1 MTEENKTKVYVYFF
15 IGLLLIAGVI
25 FFLVTLKKDINEKID
40 NNNGIIKYQY
50 EATLNENMINYNLEV
65 IDGDGLNGELYS
77 MDGEFLSDLKDG
89 KAIINEIDYNK
100 YDSFKIK
107 VNDKIYEIEK
117 K

>member
-15 IGLLLIAGVI
+15 IALLLIAGII
-25 FFLVTLKKDINEKID
+25 FIMVTLKKDINEQVDK
-40 NNNGIIKYQY
+40 NENIIKYHY
-50 EATLNENMINYNLEV
+50 VATLNENMINYNLEI
-65 IDGDGLNGELYS
+65 IDGEELNGELYS
-77 MDGEFLSDLKDG
+77 MDGEYLSDLKEG